1 MRSSFQLP
9 IDIQSMHITQ
19 GSRADLAAMPHEQ
32 INTYV
37 WFVAPIPVAGFNP
50 VTCQVETALG
60 STTVNFFRVEGEQDD
75 LIFQNSKNFVV
86 VADEKGKPF
95 IPTINLMD
103 NRGQYPCVA
112 VEVRFPQKL
121 DGDTSRLPGQ
131 PITEQQRERLDLLGP
146 DPMPEKISALM
157 ATNRA
162 IREYGVNGG
171 KTISASDVTA
181 LITAHR
187 LSDSRMVL
195 AQTVSLVT
203 TPDAFKNAAEDY
215 FLGAAK
221 ESVYLSLASLKRAHP
236 TPPASEDELQSLVLS
251 TVDAVLFHHVETRRL
266 IEPFWDDSRKIN
278 VDGKEIE
285 VPRSP
290 KGETEIQPTLHVF
303 FQMALEAFG
312 VHVIRESDEG
322 SGSLDFRFS
331 TTNSRSELI
340 SVAAEFKLAHHKE
353 VKAGIKR
360 QLPRYMDSIPCT
372 HGVFVLMWF
381 KDEKG
386 KYFSEPKSL
395 SLQETRSFLGSLA
408 ENPDN
413 PNHKIVSRVI
423 DCSVRPSASNLR

>member
-9 IDIQSMHITQ
+9 IDIQSMHLTQ
-19 GSRADLAAMPHEQ
+19 GSLEGLASIPPEQ
-32 INTYV
+32 VNTYV
-37 WFVAPIPVAGFNP
+37 WFVAPIPVAGFEP
-50 VTCQVETALG
+50 LTCQVETTLG
-60 STTVNFFRVEGEQDD
+60 STTVKFFRVESEQDD
-75 LIFQNSKNFVV
+75 VIFQSSKNFVV

-95 IPTINLMD
+95 VPTQNLTD
-103 NRGQYPCVA
+103 NRGQYPCVG
-112 VEVRFPQKL
+112 VEVRFPKRL
-121 DGDTSRLPGQ
+121 EGDTSRLPSQ
-131 PITEQQRERLDLLGP
+131 PITEQERERLDLLGP
-146 DPMPEKISALM
+146 DPMPEKLAALT

-162 IREYGVNGG
+162 IRDHRVNGG
-171 KTISASDVTA
+171 RTISASEVTA
-181 LITAHR
+181 LITVHR
-187 LSDSRMVL
+187 LNDGLSVL

-203 TPDAFKNAAEDY
+203 TPDAFKDAAEDY

-221 ESVYLSLASLKRAHP
+221 ESVSLALASLKRAHP
-236 TPPASEDELQSLVLS
+236 TPPTTEDELQSLVVL
-251 TVDAVLFHHVETRRL
+251 TVDAVLVHHVETRRL
-266 IEPFWDDSRKIN
+266 IEPFWDGSRKIN

-303 FQMALEAFG
+303 FQMALEPFG
-312 VHVIRESDEG
+312 IHVIRESDEG

-331 TTNSRSELI
+331 TTNSRSELV

-386 KYFSEPKSL
+386 KYFSEPKSQ
-395 SLQETRSFLGSLA
+395 SLLETRSFVGGLSA
-408 ENPDN
+408 NPEN

>member
-1 MRSSFQLP
+1 VRSSFQLP
-9 IDIQSMHITQ
+9 IDIQSMHFTQ
-19 GSRADLAAMPHEQ
+19 GSREGLTAVPAEQ
-32 INTYV
+32 VNTYV
-37 WFVAPIPVAGFNP
+37 WFVTPILVAGFDAL
-50 VTCQVETALG
+50 TCQVETTLG
-60 STTVNFFRVEGEQDD
+60 PTTVKFFRVESEQDD
-75 LIFQNSKNFVV
+75 VIFQSSKNFVV

-95 IPTINLMD
+95 VPTRNLMD
-103 NRGQYPCVA
+103 NRGQYPCVG
-112 VEVRFPQKL
+112 VEVHFPKRL

-131 PITEQQRERLDLLGP
+131 PITEQDRERLDLLGP
-146 DPMPEKISALM
+146 DPMPEKLAALT

-162 IREYGVNGG
+162 IREHRINDG
-171 KTISASDVTA
+171 KTISATEVTA

-187 LSDSRMVL
+187 LNNSQTVL

-221 ESVYLSLASLKRAHP
+221 ESVSLALASLKRAHP
-236 TPPASEDELQSLVLS
+236 APPTAEDELQSLVLS
-251 TVDAVLFHHVETRRL
+251 TVDAVLIHHVETRRL
-266 IEPFWDDSRKIN
+266 IEPFWDGSRKIN

-290 KGETEIQPTLHVF
+290 KGETEIQPTLHVLL
-303 FQMALEAFG
+303 QMALEPFG

-381 KDEKG
+381 KDENG
-386 KYFSEPKSL
+386 KYFSDPKSQD
-395 SLQETRSFLGSLA
+395 LQETRAFVGCLA
-408 ENPDN
+408 SNPDN

-423 DCSVRPSASNLR
+423 DCSIRPSASNLR

>member
-9 IDIQSMHITQ
+9 IDIQSMHLTQ
-19 GSRADLAAMPHEQ
+19 GSCEGLAAVPADQ
-32 INTYV
+32 VNTYV
-37 WFVAPIPVAGFNP
+37 WFVAPIPVADFEP
-50 VTCQVETALG
+50 HTCQVETTLG
-60 STTVNFFRVEGEQDD
+60 PTTVKFFRVEREQDD
-75 LIFQNSKNFVV
+75 VIVQASKNFVV

-95 IPTINLMD
+95 VPTRNLTD
-103 NRGQYPCVA
+103 NRGQYPCVG
-112 VEVRFPQKL
+112 VEVRFPKKL
-121 DGDTSRLPGQ
+121 DGDTSRLPGR
-131 PITEQQRERLDLLGP
+131 PITEQERERLDLVGP
-146 DPMPEKISALM
+146 DPMPEKLAALA

-162 IREYGVNGG
+162 IREHRINGG
-171 KTISASDVTA
+171 KTISATEVTA

-187 LSDSRMVL
+187 LNNSPTVL

-203 TPDAFKNAAEDY
+203 TPDAFKTAAEDY

-221 ESVYLSLASLKRAHP
+221 ESLSLALVSLKRAHP
-236 TPPASEDELQSLVLS
+236 TPPATESELQDLVLS
-251 TVDAVLFHHVETRRL
+251 TVDAVLIHHIETRRL
-266 IEPFWDDSRKIN
+266 IEPFWDGSRKII

-303 FQMALEAFG
+303 LQMALEPFG

-340 SVAAEFKLAHHKE
+340 SVATEFKLAHHKE
-353 VKAGIKR
+353 IKAGIKR

-386 KYFSEPKSL
+386 KYFSEPRSQNI
-395 SLQETRSFLGSLA
+395 QETRAFVGGLA
-408 ENPDN
+408 SNPDN
-413 PNHKIVSRVI
+413 PNHKIASRVI
-423 DCSVRPSASNLR
+423 DCSIRPSASNLR

>member
-9 IDIQSMHITQ
+9 IDIQSMHLTQ
-19 GSRADLAAMPHEQ
+19 GSREDLAAMPPEQ
-32 INTYV
+32 VNTYV
-37 WFVAPIPVAGFNP
+37 WFVAPIPVAGFDP
-50 VTCQVETALG
+50 LTCQVETTLG
-60 STTVNFFRVEGEQDD
+60 STTVKFFRVESEQDD
-75 LIFQNSKNFVV
+75 VIFQSSKNFVV

-95 IPTINLMD
+95 VPTRNLTD

-112 VEVRFPQKL
+112 VEVRFPKRL

-131 PITEQQRERLDLLGP
+131 PFTEQERERLDLLGP
-146 DPMPEKISALM
+146 DPMPEKLAALM

-162 IREYGVNGG
+162 IREHRVNGA
-171 KTISASDVTA
+171 KTISASEVTA

-187 LSDSRMVL
+187 INDSRRVL

-221 ESVYLSLASLKRAHP
+221 ESVSLALASLKRAHP
-236 TPPASEDELQSLVLS
+236 APPTTEDELQSLVLS
-251 TVDAVLFHHVETRRL
+251 TVDAVLVHHVETRRL
-266 IEPFWDDSRKIN
+266 IEPFWDGSRRIN

-303 FQMALEAFG
+303 FQMALEPFG

-386 KYFSEPKSL
+386 KYFSEPKSQ
-395 SLQETRSFLGSLA
+395 SLQETRSFVGSLA
-408 ENPDN
+408 ANPENA
-413 PNHKIVSRVI
+413 NHKIASRVI
-423 DCSVRPSASNLR
+423 DCSIRPSASNLR

>member
-9 IDIQSMHITQ
+9 IDIQTVHITQ
-19 GSRADLAAMPHEQ
+19 GSLEGLTAVPAEQ
-32 INTYV
+32 VNTYV
-37 WFVAPIPVAGFNP
+37 WFVAPIPVTEFDAL
-50 VTCQVETALG
+50 TCQVETTLG
-60 STTVNFFRVEGEQDD
+60 PSTVKFFRVESEQEDM
-75 LIFQNSKNFVV
+75 IFQSSKDFVL

-95 IPTINLMD
+95 VPTRNLTD
-103 NRGQYPCVA
+103 NRGQYPCVG
-112 VEVRFPQKL
+112 VEVRFPKRL
-121 DGDTSRLPGQ
+121 DGDTNRLPGQ
-131 PITEQQRERLDLLGP
+131 PFTEQDRERLNLLGP
-146 DPMPEKISALM
+146 DPMPEKLAALT

-162 IREYGVNGG
+162 IREHQVNGG
-171 KTISASDVTA
+171 KTISATEVTA

-187 LSDSRMVL
+187 LNNSHTVL

-203 TPDAFKNAAEDY
+203 TPEAFKNAAEDY

-221 ESVYLSLASLKRAHP
+221 ESFSLAIASLKRAHP
-236 TPPASEDELQSLVLS
+236 TPPATENDLQKLVLS
-251 TVDAVLFHHVETRRL
+251 TVDSILIHHVETRRL
-266 IEPFWDDSRKIN
+266 IEPFWDGSRKIN

-303 FQMALEAFG
+303 LLMALEPFG

-331 TTNSRSELI
+331 TTNSRAELV

-353 VKAGIKR
+353 VKAGIRR

-386 KYFSEPKSL
+386 KYFSEPKTQ
-395 SLQETRSFLGSLA
+395 SLQETRSFVDSLA
-408 ENPDN
+408 SNPEN
-413 PNHKIVSRVI
+413 PNHKIASRVI
-423 DCSVRPSASNLR
+423 DCSIRPSASKLR

>member
-1 MRSSFQLP
+1 MRSSFRLP
-9 IDIQSMHITQ
+9 IDIQSMHLTQ
-19 GSRADLAAMPHEQ
+19 GSREGLAAMPTEQ
-32 INTYV
+32 VNTYV
-37 WFVAPIPVAGFNP
+37 WFVAPIPVAGCDP
-50 VTCQVETALG
+50 LTCQVETTLG
-60 STTVNFFRVEGEQDD
+60 STTVKFFRVESEQDD
-75 LIFQNSKNFVV
+75 VIFQSSKNLVV

-95 IPTINLMD
+95 VPTRNLTD

-112 VEVRFPQKL
+112 VEVRFPQRL

-131 PITEQQRERLDLLGP
+131 SITEQERERLDLLGP
-146 DPMPEKISALM
+146 DPMPEKLAALM

-162 IREYGVNGG
+162 IREHQVNGG
-171 KTISASDVTA
+171 KTISASEVTA

-187 LSDSRMVL
+187 LNDSRRVL

-221 ESVYLSLASLKRAHP
+221 ESVSLALASLKRAHP
-236 TPPASEDELQSLVLS
+236 ARPTTEDELQSLVLS
-251 TVDAVLFHHVETRRL
+251 TVDAVLAHHVETRRL
-266 IEPFWDDSRKIN
+266 IEPFWDGSRRIN

-303 FQMALEAFG
+303 FQMALEPFG

-331 TTNSRSELI
+331 TTNSGSELI
-340 SVAAEFKLAHHKE
+340 SVAAEFKLAHHKK

-395 SLQETRSFLGSLA
+395 SLQETRSFVGSLA
-408 ENPDN
+408 ANPEN
-413 PNHKIVSRVI
+413 PNHKIASRAI
-423 DCSVRPSASNLR
+423 DCSIRPSASNLR